1 MMLAW
6 RPRPAVPVKAEGNG
20 NSWRAPPAN
29 HGKNMVKTWGKHG
42 KNMGKTWEHGKIIG
56 KSWENCGKI
65 MGKFWE
71 HIGHPPIKWRF

>member
-29 HGKNMVKTWGKHG
+29 HGKNM
-42 KNMGKTWEHGKIIG
+42 GKTWEKHGNMGKSLENPGKIVG
-56 KSWENCGKI
+56 KSWENSGNI
-65 MGKFWE
+65 SD
-71 HIGHPPIKWRF
+71 IRL

>member
-29 HGKNMVKTWGKHG
+29 HGKNM
-42 KNMGKTWEHGKIIG
+42 GKTWEKHGNMG
-56 KSWENCGKI
+56 KS
-65 MGKFWE
+65 
-71 HIGHPPIKWRF
+71 